1 MSKSEKSLGPHG
13 KYIET
18 FDYVAPTSML
28 PTPRATC
35 GKKVIQEDQAMTTG
49 DVK

>member
-1 MSKSEKSLGPHG
+1 MSKSENSLVPHG
-13 KYIET
+13 KYNGN